1 VHATRGRRDL
11 AASGASPFITEI
23 EARAADLQQAE
34 HEATHARLRDR
45 LDRLTPAPPTPGL
58 ERGVGIDP
66 PGL

>member
-1 VHATRGRRDL
+1 MGVVTAATTHRSLYVAATRGR
-11 AASGASPFITEI
+11 
-23 EARAADLQQAE
+23 AE

-45 LDRLTPAPPTPGL
+45 LDRLTLAPPARGL